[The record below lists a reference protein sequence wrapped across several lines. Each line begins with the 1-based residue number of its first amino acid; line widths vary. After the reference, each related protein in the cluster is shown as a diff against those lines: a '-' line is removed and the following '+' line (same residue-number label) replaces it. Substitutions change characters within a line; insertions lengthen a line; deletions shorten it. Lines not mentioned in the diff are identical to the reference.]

1 MVGEIIEEKL
11 SIHGPS
17 SRLACQSWL
26 MGLHLSS
33 IVFAFGEK
41 VNPGRHDKPSLR
53 YIFATLVLC
62 QRPRNKANSIDPVDL
77 NRAVAPPRRK
87 E

>member
-41 VNPGRHDKPSLR
+41 VDKPSLR
-53 YIFATLVLC
+53 YICATLVLC